1 MPKTIKSQLR
11 KVIYNIN
18 NYLSERRSEGI
29 DSIPLNNITDLVVN
43 MTGISRS
50 SVMKIRREGQTSVV
64 FSTPKK
70 NKPKTKKKIN
80 LDDFDLCA
88 IRHKLQEF
96 YAVRKEVP
104 SLKRLLAALKESINF
119 VGGRE
124 SLRLLLHTLGYKFK
138 KCRNQRTILM
148 ERYDIVAWRDRYLQE
163 IKDVR
168 KSGMPVV
175 YLDESYIHTS
185 LNQAKCWQSEN
196 EPGGSKSVAKGKRYV
211 IVHCGGK
218 TGFVPNALLIYN
230 DKEKK
235 DFHDAMNTVNFKKWV
250 LDKLIPNLHEPT
262 CIVMDNARYHS
273 SQINKPPSMINR
285 KKEITDW
292 LSSNNIAYPT
302 NATKSMLMVIVKQNK
317 PDPIYE
323 IDHLVQ
329 DYGHKI
335 VRLPPYHCDLNPIE
349 MIWGIVK
356 GKVATKNVGL
366 DNITFMQLVKNCFED
381 TWNNCC
387 EHTKKIE

>member
-1 MPKTIKSQLR
+1 M
-11 KVIYNIN
+11 
-18 NYLSERRSEGI
+18 
-29 DSIPLNNITDLVVN
+29 
-43 MTGISRS
+43 
-50 SVMKIRREGQTSVV
+50 
-64 FSTPKK
+64 
-70 NKPKTKKKIN
+70 TKK
-80 LDDFDLCA
+80 
-88 IRHKLQEF
+88 
-96 YAVRKEVP
+96 
-104 SLKRLLAALKESINF
+104 
-119 VGGRE
+119 
-124 SLRLLLHTLGYKFK
+124 
-138 KCRNQRTILM
+138 
-148 ERYDIVAWRDRYLQE
+148 
-163 IKDVR
+163 
-168 KSGMPVV
+168 
-175 YLDESYIHTS
+175 
-185 LNQAKCWQSEN
+185 
-196 EPGGSKSVAKGKRYV
+196 
-211 IVHCGGK
+211 
-218 TGFVPNALLIYN
+218 
-230 DKEKK
+230 KK

-285 KKEITDW
+285 KKDITDW

-302 NATKSMLMVIVKQNK
+302 NGTKSMLMVIVKQNK

-366 DNITFMQLVKNCFED
+366 DNITFMQLVKNGFEDITAD

-387 EHTKKIE
+387 EHTKKIEEDYRQRGPVIDREIEKFIINVGDDSETSSDTSSNESVISEIETQQSDNEDHETYESVEYLDSDFEDLCY